1 MSDTSQFLDIVI
13 FAMIAVFLG
22 LRLRS
27 VLGRRNPDQEPM
39 AAGEQVANFERSR
52 APVIDMPTDPV
63 AAALARIKL
72 IESDFDADQFLQG
85 AARAFEVIVGSFA
98 AGDLATL
105 RPLLS
110 DKVFADFRG
119 AIEARGRVAEDQRM
133 ELVRIVSTTLA
144 DAALTG
150 NNAEIAVR
158 FVSEQ
163 RAADGQ
169 EARLID
175 LWRFARTLG
184 SSDPNWRL
192 VATGSLD
199 A

>member
-1 MSDTSQFLDIVI
+1 MNDTSQFLDVII
-13 FAMIAVFLG
+13 FAMIAIFLG

-27 VLGRRNPDQEPM
+27 VLGRRNPDQEPL
-39 AAGEQVANFERSR
+39 AAADQPISLERAR
-52 APVIDMPTDPV
+52 PAMQDLPTDPV
-63 AAALARIKL
+63 ANALARIRMA
-72 IESDFDADQFLQG
+72 EPSFDPDQFITG
-85 AARAFEVIVGSFA
+85 AGLAFEMIVKAFA

-110 DKVFADFRG
+110 EKVYADFKG
-119 AIEARGRVAEDQRM
+119 AIEARGLETEDNRMDLQR
-133 ELVRIVSTTLA
+133 IISTTLA
-144 DAALTG
+144 DASLNADL
-150 NNAEIAVR
+150 AEISVR

-163 RAADGQ
+163 RAADGH
-169 EARLID
+169 ESRLID
-175 LWRFARTLG
+175 LWRFARTIG

>member
-1 MSDTSQFLDIVI
+1 MFESPQFLDIVI

-27 VLGRRNPDQEPM
+27 VLGRRNPEQEPTAPLANILNLEARRAPPADLPSDPL
-39 AAGEQVANFERSR
+39 AAG
-52 APVIDMPTDPV
+52 
-63 AAALARIKL
+63 LARIKAA
-72 IESDFDADQFLQG
+72 ESDFDGDQFLHG
-85 AARAFEVIVGSFA
+85 AGLAFEMIVKAFA
-98 AGDLATL
+98 AGDLASL

-110 DKVFADFRG
+110 DKVFEDFRQ
-119 AIEARGRVAEDQRM
+119 AIEARGAAGAQPM
-133 ELVRIVSTTLA
+133 ESLRIVSATLA
-144 DAALTG
+144 EANLTR
-150 NNAEIAVR
+150 NQAEVTVR

-163 RAADGQ
+163 KPAGGA
-169 EARLID
+169 ETRLID
-175 LWRFARTLG
+175 LWRFARTVG